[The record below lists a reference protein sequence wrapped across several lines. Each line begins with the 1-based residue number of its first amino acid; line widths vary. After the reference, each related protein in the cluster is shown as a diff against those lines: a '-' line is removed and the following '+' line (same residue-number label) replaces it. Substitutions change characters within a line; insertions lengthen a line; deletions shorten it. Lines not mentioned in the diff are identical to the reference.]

1 MKTKENK
8 GLQKFTNFE
17 NLKTVDNFKEFKE
30 TNPNEFDNLIQ
41 WLSDKLNNAVKESK
55 DIDLYFN
62 RIENA
67 FSLLDNQN
75 ITTVKRERWRINE
88 VKIKNCIHSE
98 LINKGHIPSVG
109 DISDQTGLSRVTVSK
124 HLTETQLSE
133 FKNEQRETF
142 KILNSNVLQKIYKIG
157 METNDIKALKMFFQ
171 LTGGNIQLE
180 TVVNNNYI
188 LINNT
193 KIDNTIIN
201 QLPIESR
208 ETIEQII
215 IANKNAVR

>member
-1 MKTKENK
+1 MKKENN
-8 GLQKFTNFE
+8 GLQKFTNFD
-17 NLKTVDNFKEFKE
+17 NLKTVENFKEFKE
-30 TNPNEFDNLIQ
+30 TYPYKFDNLIE
-41 WLSDKLNNAVKESK
+41 WLSDKLNNAIKENK
-55 DIDLYFN
+55 DIDFYFN

-67 FSLLDNQN
+67 FSLLDNES
-75 ITTVKRERWRINE
+75 ITKVKRERWRLNE
-88 VKIKNCIHSE
+88 AKIKNCIHNE
-98 LINKGHIPSVG
+98 LINKGQIPSVG
-109 DISDQTGLSRVTVSK
+109 EISDQTGLSRVTVSK

-142 KILNSNVLQKIYKIG
+142 KILSTNVLQRIYKIG
-157 METNDIKALKMFFQ
+157 METNDIKALKLFFQ